1 VEWINVAKGLE
12 TLFYQIPN
20 YAVLIHRLTVSFPIT
35 TINIKVEN
43 EGVYK

>member
-1 VEWINVAKGLE
+1 VEWIDVAKGLE

-20 YAVLIHRLTVSFPIT
+20 FAVLIQWLMVSFPIA

-43 EGVYK
+43 